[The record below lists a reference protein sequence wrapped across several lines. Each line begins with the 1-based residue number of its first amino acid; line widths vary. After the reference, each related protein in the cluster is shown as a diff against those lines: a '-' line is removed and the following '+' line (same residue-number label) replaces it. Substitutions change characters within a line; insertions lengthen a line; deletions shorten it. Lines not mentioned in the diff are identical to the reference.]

1 MSSNEGKF
9 LTSSAVKSWC
19 QLVKEQRSVPALTS
33 LLNGYRAACHYG
45 TKSSGVLDAE
55 SWSRIQNSETFCE
68 ILMFVLHEADNIF
81 RGLLEISSSN
91 CKKEAILGLKNTSK
105 WKTLR
110 PLIKSYLRST
120 LFLLS
125 QVTDY
130 EILAF
135 ALARL
140 RNSILYFAAF
150 PSLLRRLIKVFTK
163 SS

>member
-1 MSSNEGKF
+1 MASNEGKF

-45 TKSSGVLDAE
+45 AE